1 MGKAGA
7 DFMPDAIRLAVVLN
21 HSSGQ
26 AGLGGARQTNREKE
40 QEDRMVAG
48 LGGQKSCPD
57 GAARNIAGKEV
68 KTILSG
74 PKAAWHS
81 GQVE

>member
-1 MGKAGA
+1 
-7 DFMPDAIRLAVVLN
+7 
-21 HSSGQ
+21 
-26 AGLGGARQTNREKE
+26 
-40 QEDRMVAG
+40 MVAG
-48 LGGQKSCPD
+48 FGGQKSCPD
-57 GAARNIAGKEV
+57 GAARNIARKEV